1 MDDGTELSKDDGS
14 TELLVVTNNYVTT
27 FSGFDSAEKLGEL
40 GGEDQII
47 MDYILYLTNDGADT
61 LTVDNVAGRIAV
73 ANDKSPETYDVVIP
87 IKTSD
92 GSEFDFAGKEFEIS
106 VDNQTP
112 EKVTCEA
119 DGIHMSVSKGAH
131 TFYLTESADAVPVY
145 TNNYSGSGTV
155 TTAGG
160 YYHLYF
166 TVDPAE
172 IG

>member
-1 MDDGTELSKDDGS
+1 MRRDFGRGHLF
-14 TELLVVTNNYVTT
+14 LLPEAI
-27 FSGFDSAEKLGEL
+27 SGHEQPKPER
-40 GGEDQII
+40 
-47 MDYILYLTNDGADT
+47 YHILYLTTDGADT

-106 VDNQTP
+106 VDNQAP

-131 TFYLTESADAVPVY
+131 TFYLTESVDAVPVY

-155 TTAGG
+155 TTADG